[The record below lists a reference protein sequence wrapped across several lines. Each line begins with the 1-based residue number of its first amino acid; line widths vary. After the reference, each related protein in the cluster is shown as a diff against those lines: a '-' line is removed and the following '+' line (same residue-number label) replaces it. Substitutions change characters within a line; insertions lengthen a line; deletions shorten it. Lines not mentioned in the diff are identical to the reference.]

1 MSKRSTHSKDNLIV
15 AEIPTVLLASNHG
28 PRITQIQLISM
39 RLGLLWVSFGVYWGV
54 FNDFNSVSS
63 IHDIHDHTQSDI
75 GKDVEVIVADPLNIN
90 NQYSIGTFKFSQL
103 LRENGRM
110 VQSKATKTKVTNWSV
125 GRGPDGTERS
135 GLLDTWIEIKWKIK
149 VQLQELVRRFCSAK
163 ELMFV
168 TEGNFCNN
176 FQIL

>member
-1 MSKRSTHSKDNLIV
+1 MGEFW
-15 AEIPTVLLASNHG
+15 A
-28 PRITQIQLISM
+28 
-39 RLGLLWVSFGVYWGV
+39 YWGV

-110 VQSKATKTKVTNWSV
+110 VQSKATKTKVTNWSL
-125 GRGPDGTERS
+125 GRESGRDGGVRTF
-135 GLLDTWIEIKWKIK
+135 GLLD
-149 VQLQELVRRFCSAK
+149 R
-163 ELMFV
+163 
-168 TEGNFCNN
+168 N
-176 FQIL
+176 

>member
-1 MSKRSTHSKDNLIV
+1 M
-15 AEIPTVLLASNHG
+15 
-28 PRITQIQLISM
+28 
-39 RLGLLWVSFGVYWGV
+39 
-54 FNDFNSVSS
+54 SS

-110 VQSKATKTKVTNWSV
+110 VQSKATKTKVGFNEFVLNRVWPYKTLLVPTNYKLK
-125 GRGPDGTERS
+125 PKLTLE
-135 GLLDTWIEIKWKIK
+135 LQALAWILILYKLYHFKA
-149 VQLQELVRRFCSAK
+149 QLQELVRRFCSAK

-168 TEGNFCNN
+168 TEGKEE
-176 FQIL
+176 